1 MKPRLTPTGQEV
13 SFPPDELIVSKTDLS
28 GRITYVN
35 RVFMK
40 VCNYPEEAL
49 LGVQHNIVRHPD
61 MPRGA
66 FRLMWDTL
74 KGGHEFFGIVKNMTA
89 QGHHYWVFANVTIDR
104 RQGHPVGYFSVRRQA
119 PTQAIAVVEPLYRQM
134 MDIERAT
141 SAADAP
147 AASLA
152 WLEGQLAGLGVSYER
167 FVLDL
172 YNRHSHPQGSRR

>member
-119 PTQAIAVVEPLYRQM
+119 PTQAIAAGALIGPAQVAARMLEAGPLRHLHPLTSG
-134 MDIERAT
+134 RLAT
-141 SAADAP
+141 TTP
-147 AASLA
+147 
-152 WLEGQLAGLGVSYER
+152 
-167 FVLDL
+167 
-172 YNRHSHPQGSRR
+172 